1 MRAKHVK
8 EQKFY
13 HWLGMPKTFFL
24 VFRKQKK
31 TTKELVV
38 FYFFTTLNQK
48 GQVEKL
54 TFYPDDE
61 INLKEI
67 T

>member
-1 MRAKHVK
+1 MRAKHVEEK
-8 EQKFY
+8 KFY

-24 VFRKQKK
+24 VLRKQRK
-31 TTKELVV
+31 TTKQLVV

-54 TFYPDDE
+54 IFYPDDE
-61 INLKEI
+61 INMKKLP
-67 T
+67 